1 MLVLNRRKKIDN
13 KLDISDKN
21 VETCTTTRDAS
32 LADLKNLAFISIDNR
47 LHLGFLMR
55 ELYENF
61 VSQCISKKNVNYTCV
76 VMLKFIKRCIVIND
90 KMLYVYLFS

>member
-32 LADLKNLAFISIDNR
+32 LADLKNLDFISIDNR

-55 ELYENF
+55 ELFENF
-61 VSQCISKKNVNYTCV
+61 VSQYISRNVNYTCV
-76 VMLKFIKRCIVIND
+76 VILKFIKRCIVIHD
-90 KMLYVYLFS
+90 KILNVYLFS